1 MLTNNP
7 WNLSPAQDQQAAGLI
22 MWVPCCFVYLSG
34 CLFLLYRW
42 FAETDIPKKNA
53 GVTLHTSINGY
64 E

>member
-1 MLTNNP
+1 MSPENS
-7 WNLSPAQDQQAAGLI
+7 WNISPAEDQQAAGLI

-42 FAETDIPKKNA
+42 FAETDLPKKN
-53 GVTLHTSINGY
+53 TSIQLNTSIASH